1 MHYYSIDIATR
12 LHNENRP
19 WAVRVEYV
27 GYNKNNVG
35 RESAKFW
42 EIYSTG
48 NGRVF
53 VNWGALGSSGQ
64 KTPKAIDFWEALDKL
79 SEKRNKGYS
88 YCTETSRHYPTS
100 PRYVADLPEPF
111 RAIRRLVDLG
121 NGFFRAEDSSNQMLM
136 ELDGEGK
143 RQIMNFNPFVS
154 LVTL

>member
-1 MHYYSIDIATR
+1 MHYYTSDVATR
-12 LHNENRP
+12 LNREDRP

-27 GYNKNNVG
+27 GYNKNNLS

-42 EIYSTG
+42 EIYSPG

-64 KTPKAIDFWEALDKL
+64 KNPKSIGFWEALDKL
-79 SEKRNKGYS
+79 HEKKNKGYS
-88 YCTETSRHYPTS
+88 YCMETSRHYPTS
-100 PRYVADLPEPF
+100 PTSVADLPEPF

-143 RQIMNFNPFVS
+143 RQIMNFNPFVV
-154 LVTL
+154 LTTL